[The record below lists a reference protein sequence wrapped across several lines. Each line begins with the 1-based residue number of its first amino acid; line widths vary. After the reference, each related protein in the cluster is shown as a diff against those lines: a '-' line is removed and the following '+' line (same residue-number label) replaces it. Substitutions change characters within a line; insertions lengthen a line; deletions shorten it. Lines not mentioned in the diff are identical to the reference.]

1 MNFLQKLEA
10 LRVRHGLTERGLA
23 QRVGFDQSSITRWRQ
38 RGALPRPGLAKQLA
52 DYFRVSV
59 EDLLDDRRPLPS
71 EEPTAPPPPGRER
84 VPRPPISFFSESQIS
99 ELTMAGMK
107 GMAQLPLSPK
117 APGQP
122 PPDLNVPAQLMATL
136 KILHDQLAAQSK
148 QINAQTHQ
156 IAELVAYIKSHGLHP
171 PDPKPKGKG

>member
-1 MNFLQKLEA
+1 MKFADKLSLLMRA
-10 LRVRHGLTERGLA
+10 HGISNRGLA
-23 QRVGFDQSSITRWRQ
+23 ERLGISHPPIGEWVKGNS
-38 RGALPRPGLAKQLA
+38 LPRPAVAKQLA
-52 DYFRVSV
+52 DYFHVTV

-117 APGQP
+117 VPGQP

-171 PDPKPKGKG
+171 PNPKSKGKG